1 MSWVFW
7 NNLLFFGQ
15 NMSEMCQAVPE
26 LMTYLLMWRQMC
38 QFPKGRAVVTR
49 RLIPIACDGGRPASS
64 SVPVLE
70 RSREMLDQAFDIGM
84 AVFRCVSF

>member
-1 MSWVFW
+1 MPGCSRTDDV
-7 NNLLFFGQ
+7 
-15 NMSEMCQAVPE
+15 STDVEADVPVSK
-26 LMTYLLMWRQMC
+26 R
-38 QFPKGRAVVTR
+38 RAVVTR